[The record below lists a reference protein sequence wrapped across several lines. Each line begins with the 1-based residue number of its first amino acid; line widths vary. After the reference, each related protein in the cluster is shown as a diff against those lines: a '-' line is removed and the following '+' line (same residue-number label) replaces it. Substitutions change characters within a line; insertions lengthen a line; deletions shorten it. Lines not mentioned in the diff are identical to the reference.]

1 MAVNVRL
8 RVLRAERGISQMD
21 TAARA
26 KVAGKPMAL
35 NRYWRIE
42 NGYSDPTPEEQD
54 AIAAVFKVTTREAF
68 PEAVA
73 S

>member
-21 TAARA
+21 TALKA
-26 KVAGKPMAL
+26 KMAL

-42 NGYSDPTPEEQD
+42 NGYSEPTPDEQD
-54 AIAAVFKVTTREAF
+54 AIAAVFKVSTREAF